1 MLKTISVLIV
11 GTVLVSGCS
20 NLSHRENRALTGAA
34 VGAAG
39 GAAVGGL
46 AGGSAVL
53 GGLIGGAG
61 GAAVGALTADDG
73 PRRRR

>member
-1 MLKTISVLIV
+1 MLKTLSGLIL
-11 GTVLVSGCS
+11 GSILVSGCS

-39 GAAVGGL
+39 GAVIGGVT
-46 AGGSAVL
+46 GGSAVL

-61 GAAVGALTADDG
+61 GAAVGALTAEDG
-73 PRRRR
+73 RKR